1 MAADGSTV
9 EVVRSARR
17 RRTVSA
23 YRDGDRTVVLVPA
36 RLSAADEMRWVD
48 AMVERLAKQDA
59 KRKTSAADLVTR
71 SQSLS
76 ERHFAGHAA
85 PSSIRW
91 VGNMNSRWGSCTPGD
106 RSIRISDRLKSAP
119 LWVLDYVL
127 VHELAHL
134 LVPDHSPRFWDL
146 VAAYP
151 KAELA
156 RGYLLGFAAAQP
168 DGGPGRGNHRAEDDQ
183 NDEGECLDH
192 VD

>member
-9 EVVRSARR
+9 EVVRSSRR

-59 KRKTSAADLVTR
+59 KRKPSDDGLTARAHA
-71 SQSLS
+71 LS
-76 ERHFAGHAA
+76 TRHFGGRARPA
-85 PSSIRW
+85 SIRW
-91 VGNMNSRWGSCTPGD
+91 VSNMASRWGSCTTGD
-106 RSIRISDRLKSAP
+106 RSIRISDRLRGAP

-134 LVPDHSPRFWDL
+134 LVPDHSSAFWEL
-146 VAAYP
+146 VSAYP

-156 RGYLLGFAAAQP
+156 RGYLLGLAAA
-168 DGGPGRGNHRAEDDQ
+168 GGSSDEDDT
-183 NDEGECLDH
+183 DD

>member
-59 KRKTSAADLVTR
+59 RRKPSSTDLSARA
-71 SQSLS
+71 QSLS
-76 ERHFAGHAA
+76 DRHFGGRATPA
-85 PSSIRW
+85 SIRW
-91 VGNMNSRWGSCTPGD
+91 VANMNSRWGSCTPGD
-106 RSIRISDRLKSAP
+106 RSIRISERLQGTPS
-119 LWVLDYVL
+119 WVLDYVL
-127 VHELAHL
+127 VHELTHL
-134 LVPDHSPRFWDL
+134 LVPDHSARFWAL
-146 VAAYP
+146 VAEYP

-156 RGYLLGFAAAQP
+156 RGYLLGFAAAHGDQ
-168 DGGPGRGNHRAEDDQ
+168 RAAPEPSE
-183 NDEGECLDH
+183 NGECLDD
-192 VD
+192 VG